1 MPNIDHD
8 ALFKELLTTFFA
20 DFIQLFF
27 PKLHQSIDW
36 STLVF
41 LDKELFGEPESGQR
55 LRVDLVARVSRKP
68 TTTRSKRESLCL
80 LIHLEHQAQP
90 QSHFAPRMFYYFC
103 HLSRSYRE
111 PIFPIA
117 LFSYAKPRR
126 PEPNRYKI
134 EILGRKILDFRYHS
148 IQLNRLNWRDF
159 MRTPNPIASA
169 LMAKMQIDI
178 ADRPLVKLQCL
189 RLLATLKLDAVKQ
202 HLIFGFVE
210 VYLKLNQ
217 AENQRF
223 QQELTQVNPQ
233 EEKAVLEL
241 TNQFIEEGKE
251 IGLRLGREQ
260 GIESGLRRAAIS
272 IAQAK
277 FGADAQPVI
286 ELLNVSSSESSL
298 MRFIDSATRGSS
310 LDDLLSLLREV

>member
-27 PKLHQSIDW
+27 PDLHQAIDW

-68 TTTRSKRESLCL
+68 TTDRPKRESLCL

-90 QSHFAPRMFYYFC
+90 QSHFGPRMFDYFC

-126 PEPNRYKI
+126 AEPDRYKI

-159 MRTPNPIASA
+159 MRTSNPIASA
-169 LMAKMQIDI
+169 LMARMHIDV

-189 RLLATLKLDAVKQ
+189 RLLASLRLDAVKQ

-217 AENQRF
+217 AENRCF
-223 QQELTQVNPQ
+223 QKELTQVNPQ

-251 IGLRLGREQ
+251 LGLQQGLRFG
-260 GIESGLRRAAIS
+260 AIS
-272 IAQAK
+272 IAQAR
-277 FGADAQPVI
+277 FGANAQPAI
-286 ELLNVSSSESSL
+286 DLLNISSSESSL
-298 MRFIDSATRGSS
+298 KRFIDAAAGGSS
-310 LDDLLSLLREV
+310 LDDLLSLLRQV